1 MAQVSSWVVL
11 DVDGIV
17 DLDLLVFVV
26 LVSVDKAR
34 VLVCAQ
40 LLQRILM
47 LYLEVVFFFVLKH
60 AGQYIPIDP

>member
-1 MAQVSSWVVL
+1 MAQVSSRLVL

-47 LYLEVVFFFVLKH
+47 LYLEVVFFFFLKH